1 MGTEAIWIPLVTAAI
16 GAGASAYQAKKVGD
30 RQDSIAAAGIRNQV
44 ENQRRVNERL
54 NRTLTDTAAVDA
66 NAPRAAN
73 DASYLQAIQRQLANG
88 TAGLTRR
95 GVSDQYDQLA
105 TGAAGDASDYAG
117 TVAGLLSRIDAGTQ
131 LRQNERTIASDFGYD
146 VAPIGGDIQGDEFLT
161 RLRMGG
167 VRRNPYVDLLA
178 GAAQGVGNAYSA
190 RGA

>member
-1 MGTEAIWIPLVTAAI
+1 
-16 GAGASAYQAKKVGD
+16 
-30 RQDSIAAAGIRNQV
+30 
-44 ENQRRVNERL
+44 L

>member
-1 MGTEAIWIPLVTAAI
+1 
-16 GAGASAYQAKKVGD
+16 
-30 RQDSIAAAGIRNQV
+30 
-44 ENQRRVNERL
+44 
-54 NRTLTDTAAVDA
+54 
-66 NAPRAAN
+66 
-73 DASYLQAIQRQLANG
+73 
-88 TAGLTRR
+88 
-95 GVSDQYDQLA
+95 VSDQYDQLA